1 MVLNRLQYLQDL
13 RNLFI
18 QLLSLALVFCVFC
31 MLCYILTKQ
40 KNIIIMLSTIKNKS
54 RIESEYL
61 GWLRSRNSQPM
72 NGLFQQET
80 VCFHYSIILWI
91 NSCDWQYMKQ
101 YIIIWCVAWSAF
113 VLIWRLVWPLMEAL
127 FSSLMYAVHNLLY
140 CGINNILHRDQ
151 LALYSKRVEES
162 EFSIY
167 LDSSTEIQS

>member
-1 MVLNRLQYLQDL
+1 MVLNRLQCSICKIFAIF
-13 RNLFI
+13 FI
-18 QLLSLALVFCVFC
+18 QLLSVALVFCVFC
-31 MLCYILTKQ
+31 MLCYISK
-40 KNIIIMLSTIKNKS
+40 KKIIMLSTIKTKS

-72 NGLFQQET
+72 NCLCQQET

-91 NSCDWQYMKQ
+91 NSCDWQYIKQ
-101 YIIIWCVAWSAF
+101 YIIIWCVARSAF
-113 VLIWRLVWPLMEAL
+113 VLIWRLVWPLMGAL
-127 FSSLMYAVHNLLY
+127 FSTLMCAVHNLLY
-140 CGINNILHRDQ
+140 RGINNILHRDQ